1 MNEPSGMAPG
11 LSRRTVVIGGCGL
24 AGGALL
30 SGCASYGPGGPVAPA
45 APAPALAPAGTAL
58 AAVADVPVG
67 GGLVLAAQGVVLT
80 QPVAGTIKGFSAT
93 CTHQGCTVAE
103 VSGGT
108 INCPCHGSKF
118 AVADGSVTAG
128 PAPSPLPEKAVRVEG
143 GSVVLG

>member
-1 MNEPSGMAPG
+1 MSEPSRHAHGV
-11 LSRRTVVIGGCGL
+11 SRRTVVIGGCGL

-30 SGCASYGPGGPVAPA
+30 TGCATYGPSGPVAPA
-45 APAPALAPAGTAL
+45 PAAAPASAGSPL

-67 GGLVLAAQGVVLT
+67 GGLVLAAQGIVLT

-103 VSGGT
+103 VTGGT

-118 AVADGSVTAG
+118 AVADGAVTAG
-128 PAPSPLPEKAVRVEG
+128 PAPSPLPEKAVTIQG
-143 GSVVLG
+143 GSVVLS